1 MKFLSLTLFLAA
13 SVSFASA
20 EHATIGEDGKSS
32 FGWEVL
38 DDVKLPKPLSDFSA
52 SVADGVAY
60 IVGGCG
66 TSK

>member
-1 MKFLSLTLFLAA
+1 MKFLSVTLFLAA
-13 SVSFASA
+13 SVSFASGQ
-20 EHATIGEDGKSS
+20 ATIGEDGKSS